1 MSNGEYHTETEGS
14 YSSGNDEKHT
24 MITRVF
30 VFMYNER
37 KFVTEDVEVTLDSQS
52 SGERD
57 TRHICIEITDC
68 YR

>member
-1 MSNGEYHTETEGS
+1 
-14 YSSGNDEKHT
+14 

-37 KFVTEDVEVTLDSQS
+37 KFVTEDVEVTLYSQS

-57 TRHICIEITDC
+57 TRHICIEITEC